1 MLSPKMEI
9 VTSSNVF
16 FVVVA
21 STENDTL
28 VLRQMIIIAN
38 AMLIALNE
46 IFLIT
51 TITHLKITYHFI
63 ISLNRCTINR
73 IYIQIICNLK
83 IYNGNLA

>member
-16 FVVVA
+16 FVVAA

-51 TITHLKITYHFI
+51 T
-63 ISLNRCTINR
+63 
-73 IYIQIICNLK
+73 
-83 IYNGNLA
+83 